1 MKGLA
6 RIAGL
11 AALGCTAL
19 VDPFAAGIVVGQ
31 APAEPLTTDTPE
43 YCSEL
48 LQRLQRVEQN
58 GAHTM
63 PQDVHQLSQQGEL
76 MCSHGDVR
84 GGILRLRRAMR
95 IILGSEDK

>member
-1 MKGLA
+1 MNGLA

-19 VDPFAAGIVVGQ
+19 VNPFGAGIVVGQ
-31 APAEPLTTDTPE
+31 APAERLTTDTPE

-48 LQRLQRVEQN
+48 LQRVQQVEQN
-58 GAHTM
+58 RGHTM
-63 PQDVHQLSQQGEL
+63 SKDVLQLSQQGEL
-76 MCSHGDVR
+76 MCSHGEVR

-95 IILGSEDK
+95 IILGAEDK

>member
-1 MKGLA
+1 MNGLA

-19 VDPFAAGIVVGQ
+19 TTPFGTGLVAGQ
-31 APAEPLTTDTPE
+31 APAERLTTDTPE

-48 LQRLQRVEQN
+48 LQRLQRAEQDR
-58 GAHTM
+58 GHATS
-63 PQDVHQLSQQGEL
+63 QDVLQLSQQGEL
-76 MCSHGDVR
+76 MCSHGEVR

-95 IILGSEDK
+95 IILGSDK